1 MVRRRT
7 AEEEDYRWT
16 DDFAD
21 VFPETGE
28 LNYALVDIQGII
40 RYHSPGLGELTS
52 ARHPSLVGM
61 RADNLFSHFSLPK
74 APHGAAEMQ
83 LKNPNGSGR
92 LRAFWKRTRA
102 GFLFLFIDIEPFA
115 MEKVPRGVLSV
126 VQTQDLLHDLRTTL
140 TTIQLAAYEMKPVN
154 PHDEHQGERVQL
166 LLRES
171 WAQERIFTAV
181 GAMTRFPRIGPIFK
195 FKEYLHKIFTEFEFT
210 LNTRGLSLTSDIAAT
225 FPTVH
230 CDPKR
235 LEQCLLQLICL
246 ACNDREARSLHASV
260 SPTNHG
266 KHIEFELR
274 VQPPRVHRPCA
285 EQFSMA
291 FAHQV
296 AEEHSGELSRLSD
309 GYLLT
314 IQTIPENYVPDES
327 EYYAE

>member
-1 MVRRRT
+1 MAKRRT
-7 AEEEDYRWT
+7 AEENYRWT

-28 LNYALVDIQGII
+28 LNYALIDIQGII

-52 ARHPSLVGM
+52 ARHLTLEGT
-61 RADNLFSHFSLPK
+61 RADSLFVQFSLPK
-74 APHGAAEMQ
+74 TSSGSGEMQ
-83 LKNPNGSGR
+83 IRNPNGCGR
-92 LRAFWKRTRA
+92 LRSFWKRIKA
-102 GFLFLFIDIEPFA
+102 GFLFLFIDIEPFS

-140 TTIQLAAYEMKPVN
+140 TTMQLAAYEMKPVN
-154 PHDEHQGERVQL
+154 PYDEHQGERVQL

-181 GAMTRFPRIGPIFK
+181 GAMTRFPRIRPIFK
-195 FKEYLHKIFTEFEFT
+195 FNEYLHKIFTEFEFT
-210 LNTRGLSLTSDIAAT
+210 LNTRGQSFTSDFPIN

-246 ACNDREARSLHASV
+246 ACNDREARSLHAGV
-260 SPTNHG
+260 SLSEDG
-266 KHIEFELR
+266 KQVEFELR

-291 FAHQV
+291 FVHQV
-296 AEEHSGELSRLSD
+296 ADEHSGSVSILSD
-309 GYLLT
+309 GYLMT
-314 IQTIPENYVPDES
+314 IRTIPENYQPDES
-327 EYYAE
+327 EYYEE